1 MLGEHYFEAFV
12 YPIFLHYH
20 ISTENSLDMLT
31 KISIQCKASNVGFK
45 FSIRYLTMLF
55 RTLFISFLLVNFAC
69 IPAISQTFNEKP
81 NQSSLK
87 NVESVSNNEFL
98 PFQDAYKLS
107 VNFSDDVLNF
117 DWEIADGY
125 YLYKSKINVFAHDAN
140 TQIHNMVF
148 SDSQNKFDEFFNE
161 NMEIFYDSATMT
173 AAYVSSDKILQLKL
187 LSQGCADIGFCYPPQ
202 EQWIQINLEASKV
215 EIYQNQPNSFTNS
228 QTSTK
233 NISLF
238 AAMLGAFLGGL
249 ILNLMPCVFPVL
261 SIKAMSFMQTHQTN
275 RELRIHATTYT
286 IGVVTSFLIIATTML
301 SLRAA
306 GSAVG
311 WGFQLQSPQFLIILA
326 YLFFIIG
333 MTFLGFVNVG
343 SKLMSIGQSIDS
355 QSSLQSS
362 FFTGVLAVIIASP
375 CTAPFM
381 GPALGFAIY
390 QPTGIALAVFAMLG
404 FGMALPFV
412 VLILIPKTKSLLPR
426 PGLWMEQFKQF
437 LAFPM
442 FFTTAW
448 LLWVI
453 GRQTDT
459 TVLSLVV
466 VGLIFISMGI
476 WINQILVQ
484 LKSGRLHSLLKVIA
498 GAMII
503 PVLALPLMNEE
514 EREGTEFWIDYDAK
528 TLATLRAEGR
538 PIFINLTADWCIT
551 CLANEKVA
559 FTEMFYTEM
568 EKNNIVYLKGDWTNQ
583 DKEITSFLNE
593 HNRNGVPLYL
603 MYPKNGGS
611 PEVLPQILLEQTLLE
626 AIQRAI

>member
-1 MLGEHYFEAFV
+1 
-12 YPIFLHYH
+12 
-20 ISTENSLDMLT
+20 MLT

-87 NVESVSNNEFL
+87 NVGSVSNNEFL
-98 PFQDAYKLS
+98 PYQDAYKLS
-107 VNFSDDVLNF
+107 INFSDDVLNF

-202 EQWIQINLEASKV
+202 EQWIQINLETSKV
-215 EIYQNQPNSFTNS
+215 EIYQDQPNSFTNS

-233 NISLF
+233 NISMF

-466 VGLIFISMGI
+466 VGLIFISIGI
-476 WINQILVQ
+476 WINQKLVQ
-484 LKSGRLHSLLKVIA
+484 LKSGRSYSLLKVIA
-498 GAMII
+498 VAMII
-503 PVLALPLMNEE
+503 PALALPLMNEE
-514 EREGTEFWIDYDAK
+514 KGEGTVLWIDYDAK

-538 PIFINLTADWCIT
+538 PVFINLTADWCIT

-583 DKEITSFLNE
+583 DKEITSLLNE

-626 AIQRAI
+626 AIRRAI

>member
-1 MLGEHYFEAFV
+1 
-12 YPIFLHYH
+12 
-20 ISTENSLDMLT
+20 MLT

-55 RTLFISFLLVNFAC
+55 RNLFISFLLVNFAC

-87 NVESVSNNEFL
+87 NVESLSNNEFL

-148 SDSQNKFDEFFNE
+148 SESQNKFDEFFNE
-161 NMEIFYDSATMT
+161 NMEVFYYSATMT
-173 AAYVSSDKILQLKL
+173 AGYVSSDKILQLKL

-202 EQWIQINLEASKV
+202 EQWIQINLETSKV
-215 EIYQNQPNSFTNS
+215 EIYQDQPNSFTNS

-233 NISLF
+233 NISMF

-484 LKSGRLHSLLKVIA
+484 LKSGRSYSLLKVIA
-498 GAMII
+498 VAMII
-503 PVLALPLMNEE
+503 PALALPLMNEE
-514 EREGTEFWIDYDAK
+514 ETEGTVLWINYDSK

-538 PIFINLTADWCIT
+538 PVFINLTADWCIT

-583 DKEITSFLNE
+583 DKEITSLLNE

-626 AIQRAI
+626 AIRRAI

>member
-55 RTLFISFLLVNFAC
+55 RNLFISFLLVNFAC

-202 EQWIQINLEASKV
+202 EQWIQINLENSKI
-215 EIYQNQPNSFTNS
+215 EIYQDQPNSFNNS

-233 NISLF
+233 NISMF

-466 VGLIFISMGI
+466 VGLIFISIGI

-484 LKSGRLHSLLKVIA
+484 LKSGRSYSLLKVIA
-498 GAMII
+498 VAMII
-503 PVLALPLMNEE
+503 PALALPLMNEE
-514 EREGTEFWIDYDAK
+514 EREGTVLWIDYDAK

-538 PIFINLTADWCIT
+538 PVFINLTADWCIT

-583 DKEITSFLNE
+583 DKEITSLLNE

-626 AIQRAI
+626 AIRRAI

>member
-31 KISIQCKASNVGFK
+31 KISIQCKAFNVGFK

-55 RTLFISFLLVNFAC
+55 RNLFISFLLVNFAC

-87 NVESVSNNEFL
+87 NVESLSNNEFL

-125 YLYKSKINVFAHDAN
+125 YLYKAKINVFAHDAN

-202 EQWIQINLEASKV
+202 EQWIQINLETSKI
-215 EIYQNQPNSFTNS
+215 EIYQDQPNSFNNS

-233 NISLF
+233 NISMF

-466 VGLIFISMGI
+466 VGLIFISIGI

-484 LKSGRLHSLLKVIA
+484 LKSGRSYSLLKVIA
-498 GAMII
+498 VAMII
-503 PVLALPLMNEE
+503 PALALPLMNEE
-514 EREGTEFWIDYDAK
+514 ETEGTVLWINYDSK

-538 PIFINLTADWCIT
+538 PVFINLTADWCIT

-583 DKEITSFLNE
+583 DKEITSLLNE

-626 AIQRAI
+626 AIRRAI

>member
-1 MLGEHYFEAFV
+1 
-12 YPIFLHYH
+12 
-20 ISTENSLDMLT
+20 MLT
-31 KISIQCKASNVGFK
+31 KISIQCKAFNVGFK

-55 RTLFISFLLVNFAC
+55 RNLFISFLLVNFAC

-87 NVESVSNNEFL
+87 NVESLSNNEFL

-125 YLYKSKINVFAHDAN
+125 YLYKAKINVFAHDAN

-202 EQWIQINLEASKV
+202 EQWIQINLENSKV

-233 NISLF
+233 NISIF

-275 RELRIHATTYT
+275 RELRLHATTYM

-466 VGLIFISMGI
+466 VGLIFISIGI

-484 LKSGRLHSLLKVIA
+484 LKSGRSYSLLKVIA
-498 GAMII
+498 VAMII
-503 PVLALPLMNEE
+503 PALALPLMNEE
-514 EREGTEFWIDYDAK
+514 ETEGTVLWINYDSK

-538 PIFINLTADWCIT
+538 PVFINLTADWCIT

-583 DKEITSFLNE
+583 DKEITSLLNE

-626 AIQRAI
+626 AIRRAI

>member
-1 MLGEHYFEAFV
+1 
-12 YPIFLHYH
+12 
-20 ISTENSLDMLT
+20 MLT

-55 RTLFISFLLVNFAC
+55 RNLFISFLLVNFAC

-202 EQWIQINLEASKV
+202 EQWIQINLETSKI
-215 EIYQNQPNSFTNS
+215 EIYQDQPNSFNNS

-233 NISLF
+233 NISMF

-275 RELRIHATTYT
+275 RELRIHATVYT
-286 IGVVTSFLIIATTML
+286 IGVVTSFLIIATIML

-390 QPTGIALAVFAMLG
+390 QPTGIALAVFAILG

-466 VGLIFISMGI
+466 VGLIFISIGI

-484 LKSGRLHSLLKVIA
+484 QKSGRSYSLLKVIA
-498 GAMII
+498 VAMII
-503 PVLALPLMNEE
+503 PALALPLMNNE
-514 EREGTEFWIDYDAK
+514 EREDTVFWIDYDAK

-538 PIFINLTADWCIT
+538 PVFINLTADWCIT

>member
-1 MLGEHYFEAFV
+1 
-12 YPIFLHYH
+12 
-20 ISTENSLDMLT
+20 MLT

-55 RTLFISFLLVNFAC
+55 RNLFISFLLVNFAC

-87 NVESVSNNEFL
+87 NVESLSNNEFL

-125 YLYKSKINVFAHDAN
+125 YLYKAKINVFAHDAN

-202 EQWIQINLEASKV
+202 EQWIQINLENSKV

-233 NISLF
+233 NISIF

-466 VGLIFISMGI
+466 VGLIFISIGI

-484 LKSGRLHSLLKVIA
+484 LKSGRSYSLLKVIA
-498 GAMII
+498 VAMII
-503 PVLALPLMNEE
+503 PALALPLMNEE
-514 EREGTEFWIDYDAK
+514 ETEGTVLWINYDSK

-538 PIFINLTADWCIT
+538 PVFINLTADWCIT

-583 DKEITSFLNE
+583 DKEITSLLNE

-626 AIQRAI
+626 AIRRAI

>member
-1 MLGEHYFEAFV
+1 
-12 YPIFLHYH
+12 
-20 ISTENSLDMLT
+20 MLT

-173 AAYVSSDKILQLKL
+173 ATYVSSDKILQLKL

-202 EQWIQINLEASKV
+202 EQWIQINLETSKI
-215 EIYQNQPNSFTNS
+215 EIYQDQPNSFNNS

-233 NISLF
+233 NISMF

-466 VGLIFISMGI
+466 VGLIFISIGI

-484 LKSGRLHSLLKVIA
+484 LKSGRSYSLLKVIA
-498 GAMII
+498 VAMII
-503 PVLALPLMNEE
+503 PALALPLMNEE
-514 EREGTEFWIDYDAK
+514 ETEGTVLWINYDSK

-538 PIFINLTADWCIT
+538 PVFINLTADWCIT

-568 EKNNIVYLKGDWTNQ
+568 EKNNIVYLKGDLTNQ
-583 DKEITSFLNE
+583 DKEITSLLNE

-626 AIQRAI
+626 AIRRAI

>member
-1 MLGEHYFEAFV
+1 
-12 YPIFLHYH
+12 
-20 ISTENSLDMLT
+20 MLT

-55 RTLFISFLLVNFAC
+55 RNLFISFLLVNFAC

-173 AAYVSSDKILQLKL
+173 ATYVSSDKILQLKL

-202 EQWIQINLEASKV
+202 EQWIQINLETSKI
-215 EIYQNQPNSFTNS
+215 EIYQDQPNSFNNS

-233 NISLF
+233 NISMF

-390 QPTGIALAVFAMLG
+390 QPTGIALAVFAILG

-466 VGLIFISMGI
+466 VGLIFISIGI
-476 WINQILVQ
+476 WINQKLVQ
-484 LKSGRLHSLLKVIA
+484 QKSGRSYSLLKVIA
-498 GAMII
+498 VAMII
-503 PVLALPLMNEE
+503 PALALPLMNDE
-514 EREGTEFWIDYDAK
+514 EREETEFWIDYDAK
-528 TLATLRAEGR
+528 TLAILRAEGR

-583 DKEITSFLNE
+583 DKEITSLLNE

>member
-1 MLGEHYFEAFV
+1 
-12 YPIFLHYH
+12 
-20 ISTENSLDMLT
+20 MLT

-87 NVESVSNNEFL
+87 NVESLSNNEFL

-125 YLYKSKINVFAHDAN
+125 YLYKAKINVFAHDAN

-148 SDSQNKFDEFFNE
+148 SESQNKFDEFFNE
-161 NMEIFYDSATMT
+161 NMEVFYYSATMT
-173 AAYVSSDKILQLKL
+173 AGYVSSDKILQLKL

-202 EQWIQINLEASKV
+202 EQWIQINLENSKV

-233 NISLF
+233 NISIF

-466 VGLIFISMGI
+466 VGLIFISIGI

-484 LKSGRLHSLLKVIA
+484 LKSGRSYSLLKVIA
-498 GAMII
+498 VAMII
-503 PVLALPLMNEE
+503 PALALPLMNEE
-514 EREGTEFWIDYDAK
+514 ETEGTVLWINYDSK

-538 PIFINLTADWCIT
+538 PVFINLTADWCIT

-583 DKEITSFLNE
+583 DKEITSLLNE

-626 AIQRAI
+626 AIRRAI

>member
-1 MLGEHYFEAFV
+1 
-12 YPIFLHYH
+12 
-20 ISTENSLDMLT
+20 MLT
-31 KISIQCKASNVGFK
+31 KISIQCKAFNVGFK

-55 RTLFISFLLVNFAC
+55 RNLFISFLLVNFAC

-87 NVESVSNNEFL
+87 NVESLSNNDFL

-125 YLYKSKINVFAHDAN
+125 YLYKAKINVFAHDAN

-202 EQWIQINLEASKV
+202 EQWIQINLENSKV

-233 NISLF
+233 NISIF

-466 VGLIFISMGI
+466 VGLIFISIGI

-484 LKSGRLHSLLKVIA
+484 LKSGRSYSLLKVIA
-498 GAMII
+498 VAMII
-503 PVLALPLMNEE
+503 PALALPLMNEE
-514 EREGTEFWIDYDAK
+514 ETEGTVLWINYDSK

-538 PIFINLTADWCIT
+538 PVFINLTADWCIT

-583 DKEITSFLNE
+583 DKEITSLLNE

-626 AIQRAI
+626 AIRRAI